1 MSTNS
6 PIALANSNTTA
17 LSDMLSESHYHRIYN
32 PTPNRD
38 YLHPVD
44 RIVNPTGDCLWMEH
58 P

>member
-1 MSTNS
+1 MPTNS

-32 PTPNRD
+32 PTLNND
-38 YLHPVD
+38 YLHSVD
-44 RIVNPTGDCLWMEH
+44 RIKNPTGICLWMKH